1 MHLTCLQ
8 EISLEVFLQVYWLDR
23 RVRMADNTSH
33 LDHLELTWG
42 KENDFWVPDLYI
54 RQLREMKVL
63 SLFQD
68 MASVRLYRNQT
79 MRVSIGSVALNTNFQ
94 FLHFISKILRLLV
107 ISVLIDIFSQTSL
120 AGHHDT
126 NYDQYSGK
134 CSSMVYTEL

>member
-1 MHLTCLQ
+1 M
-8 EISLEVFLQVYWLDR
+8 EVFLQVYWLDR

-79 MRVSIGSVALNTNFQ
+79 MRVSIGSVALILTFNGN
-94 FLHFISKILRLLV
+94 LHFISKIIRLLV
-107 ISVLIDIFSQTSL
+107 ISVLIDIFHKR
-120 AGHHDT
+120 A
-126 NYDQYSGK
+126 
-134 CSSMVYTEL
+134 

>member
-1 MHLTCLQ
+1 M
-8 EISLEVFLQVYWLDR
+8 EVFLQVYWLDR

-79 MRVSIGSVALNTNFQ
+79 MRVSIGSVALTLHGN
-94 FLHFISKILRLLV
+94 LHFISKILRLLV

-120 AGHHDT
+120 AVHFDT
-126 NYDQYSGK
+126 DYDQYSG
-134 CSSMVYTEL
+134 